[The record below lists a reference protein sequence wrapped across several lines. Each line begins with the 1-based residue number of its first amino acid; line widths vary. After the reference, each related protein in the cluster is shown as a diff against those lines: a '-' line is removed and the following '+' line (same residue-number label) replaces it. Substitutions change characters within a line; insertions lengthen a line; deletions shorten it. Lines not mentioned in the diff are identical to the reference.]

1 MDDKPNIIIES
12 LGTYLPPDSFSTD
25 EVVNECANQ
34 IKFPLARITGIESRR
49 MAGEKEFAI
58 DLAKKAVEKCLENS
72 IYNPEDID
80 IVICCN
86 ISRED
91 GPKMF
96 SFEPST
102 SIKLKKHFN
111 FTNAIVFDI
120 SNACAGMFTGIH
132 VVNAMIEAGSIR
144 RGMVVSGE
152 YITHLTKTAQRE
164 IESFM
169 DDRIACLTLGDAGAA
184 VILEKG
190 LDNKTGFQKIDLQT
204 YGKYSPY
211 CIAKEA
217 ETGGWI
223 MTTDSVNLTDV
234 AMKSGTKYALDILE
248 KAGWKPEECNHLLM
262 HQTSR
267 MTLNSARQEINR
279 MLQDEVF
286 DARNTINNLAERG
299 NTASTSHMV
308 AVADQ
313 ISNDNIQTGDKII
326 FSISA
331 SGLTVGTALYVFDDL
346 PDRLRQVTPAAK
358 VSSTLT
364 NLESPKPVKKI
375 RDIKIESIGTVM
387 QGMSADVDS
396 MELLYSAAINCL
408 EKSTYKS
415 NDIELL
421 MFCGVYRSD
430 YILEPAYAALL
441 AGKLDMNAATLEQ
454 EKSKTFAFDVF
465 NGSMGFMNGLYI
477 AQKMMEA
484 EKYKR
489 VMIVSSEIENNVGIA
504 SDVRV
509 GLTSSASAII
519 IDSHSPEGN
528 GFSPFH
534 FKYDVGALDAY
545 SSNASYSSQ
554 EIKLRMNVEKDPELE
569 SKYIAIIEHA
579 VDELLEK
586 EALELDQ
593 ITKVFPPQISSG
605 FIVRLGNHLK
615 FAKEKYINVVG
626 EGPDLFTSSLPFGMN
641 EAIEKKLVKT
651 GDLGLIIT
659 VGSGLQ
665 VGCVIYKF

>member
-1 MDDKPNIIIES
+1 MADKPNIIIES

-25 EVVNECANQ
+25 EVMSECEKH
-34 IKFPLARITGIESRR
+34 IKFPLARITGIDSRR
-49 MAGEKEFAI
+49 MAGEEEFAI
-58 DLAKKAVEKCLENS
+58 DLAKKAVENCLANS
-72 IYNPEDID
+72 KYNPEDID

-86 ISRED
+86 ISRLD
-91 GPKMF
+91 SPKVF
-96 SFEPST
+96 SFEPTT

-190 LDNKTGFQKIDLQT
+190 LDNKTGFHKIDLQT

-217 ETGGWI
+217 KTGGWI
-223 MTTDSVNLTDV
+223 MRTDSVNLTDV
-234 AMKSGTKYALDILE
+234 AMKSGTKYALDILD
-248 KAGWKPEECNHLLM
+248 KAGWKPEECQHLLM

-267 MTLNSARQEINR
+267 MTLNSARKEINR
-279 MLQDEVF
+279 ILQDDVF
-286 DARNTINNLAERG
+286 ESGNTINNLAERG

-313 ISNDNIQTGDKII
+313 INNDNIHSGDKII
-326 FSISA
+326 FSVSA

-346 PDRLRQVTPAAK
+346 PDRFRQVNAVTK

-364 NLESPKPVKKI
+364 NLGFHEPNKKI
-375 RDIKIESIGTVM
+375 RDIKVESIGTVKE
-387 QGMSADVDS
+387 GTSADIDS
-396 MELLYSAAINCL
+396 MEMLYSAAINCL

-421 MFCGVYRSD
+421 MFCGVYRTD

-441 AGKLDMNAATLEQ
+441 AGKLDMNASTLEQ
-454 EKSKTFAFDVF
+454 EDTKTLAFDVF
-465 NGSMGFMNGLYI
+465 NGSMGFMNGLHI
-477 AQKMMEA
+477 AQNMMEA
-484 EKYKR
+484 GKYKR
-489 VMIVSSEIENNVGIA
+489 VMIVSSEIENNVGIVSA
-504 SDVRV
+504 VRV
-509 GLTSSASAII
+509 GLCSSASAII
-519 IDSHSPEGN
+519 LDSHSPEGN
-528 GFSPFH
+528 GFSQFH

-545 SSNASYSSQ
+545 SSHASYSSLESKQ
-554 EIKLRMNVEKDPELE
+554 RMNIKKDPELE
-569 SKYIAIIEHA
+569 TKYISNIVQA

-586 EALELDQ
+586 EGLEIDQ

-605 FIVRLGNHLK
+605 FIERLVGHLK

-651 GDLGLIIT
+651 GGLGLIIT